1 MIYSFDTIPNRIPT
15 GFFVEFNK
23 VILKFIWNGKGSRIA
38 KTILKKKKQT
48 SSFQFNMQRA
58 WKLSQEETTEQI
70 ENQHL
75 FLDPKE
81 NKVPGQTTAPEAR
94 EKDNTEMQN

>member
-1 MIYSFDTIPNRIPT
+1 
-15 GFFVEFNK
+15 
-23 VILKFIWNGKGSRIA
+23 
-38 KTILKKKKQT
+38 
-48 SSFQFNMQRA
+48 MQRA